1 MTLLRIEPGR
11 VRVSYGGIAIESDA
25 RGTRASADTDL
36 YSERPV
42 WLPES
47 VDLWDLGLPDTT
59 RMAPGLIEWGQ
70 RCTICAASAIADT
83 MTELREPGGSIRDR
97 WVACWS
103 STYPR
108 QLEVAHAAIALEHGT
123 GMRAIP
129 RQLRSPG
136 YSRSLSRLV
145 DAMWRVPPAVVIAA
159 RILIGV

>member
-11 VRVSYGGIAIESDA
+11 VRVSYSGIAIESDA

-36 YSERPV
+36 YSERAV

-59 RMAPGLIEWGQ
+59 RAAPGLIEWGQ
-70 RCTICAASAIADT
+70 RCTIYAASAIGGTTA
-83 MTELREPGGSIRDR
+83 ELQQPGGPIRER

-108 QLEVAHAAIALEHGT
+108 HLEVAHVALALEHGT
-123 GMRAIP
+123 GMRTIP

-145 DAMWRVPPAVVIAA
+145 DAMWRVPPAVVLAA
-159 RILIGV
+159 RILTGV